1 MNYFLDI
8 VVHQNLE
15 FISDENLRNELID
28 VISRKKFSSTFSVED
43 IVDAIDVIEE
53 AQSMKNAKPKDI
65 DSFKKAVKSAKGKA
79 AKKQAKKALKG
90 AIAYNEN
97 IEISKMVNEEVEK
110 FDREEWKLRLE
121 EAKRI
126 YANGIDGL
134 SDVSDEELER
144 AMANAKAMPKDTKK
158 HREER
163 SAAIETV
170 RNRKYSKKDQI
181 NCIK

>member
-1 MNYFLDI
+1 MTELRQRAI
-8 VVHQNLE
+8 VKVLKLRAMFEDYGNGVL
-15 FISDENLRNELID
+15 SD
-28 VISRKKFSSTFSVED
+28 KD

-53 AQSMKNAKPKDI
+53 AQSMKNAEPKDI
-65 DSFKKAVKSAKGKA
+65 DSFKKAVKSANGKA
-79 AKKQAKKALKG
+79 AKKQAKKALKD

-163 SAAIETV
+163 SAAIETASHCKS
-170 RNRKYSKKDQI
+170 RR
-181 NCIK
+181 

>member
-1 MNYFLDI
+1 MFEDYGNGVLND
-8 VVHQNLE
+8 
-15 FISDENLRNELID
+15 
-28 VISRKKFSSTFSVED
+28 KD

-53 AQSMKNAKPKDI
+53 AQSMKNAEPKDI
-65 DSFKKAVKSAKGKA
+65 DSFKKAVKSANGKA
-79 AKKQAKKALKG
+79 AKKQAKKSLKD

-163 SAAIETV
+163 SAAIEL
-170 RNRKYSKKDQI
+170 SLI
-181 NCIK
+181 HI